1 MHVQCSAVQCVHAC
15 AVPCRAVRAGW
26 VGEWVMWFG
35 LVSFRALWCDV
46 VGASGLFWKKGYK
59 VEGVWT

>member
-1 MHVQCSAVQCVHAC
+1 MHVQCSACMHVQCR
-15 AVPCRAVRAGW
+15 AVPCVRGW